1 MNHTSN
7 AGLFLLQMVFSL
19 LILMALLRFMFQLMR
34 VDYYNPISQM
44 VTRFTDPVLRSL
56 RGMIPST
63 RSVDGASLLVL
74 FLLQYAHLFIIS
86 GIRGLNTNPLGLAIL
101 STTEILSLVTS
112 LLFWAILIQAVMS
125 WFQPHT
131 QHPGVSLLQQ
141 LTDPLMRPIHRF
153 VPPTSG
159 VDFSPIIAMLGLKMV
174 EFILIAP
181 LKDVAA
187 MLLSTG

>member
-1 MNHTSN
+1 
-7 AGLFLLQMVFSL
+7 
-19 LILMALLRFMFQLMR
+19 
-34 VDYYNPISQM
+34 
-44 VTRFTDPVLRSL
+44 
-56 RGMIPST
+56 
-63 RSVDGASLLVL
+63 
-74 FLLQYAHLFIIS
+74 
-86 GIRGLNTNPLGLAIL
+86 
-101 STTEILSLVTS
+101 
-112 LLFWAILIQAVMS
+112 MS

>member
-1 MNHTSN
+1 MSHTSN

-19 LILMALLRFMFQLMR
+19 MILMALLRFMFQLMR

-44 VTRFTDPVLRSL
+44 VTRFTDPVLRPL

-63 RSVDGASLLVL
+63 RTIDGASLLVL
-74 FLLQYAHLFIIS
+74 FLLQYAHLFIIA

-101 STTEILSLVTS
+101 SSTEVLSLVTS
-112 LLFWAILIQAVMS
+112 ILFWAILVLAIMS
-125 WFQPHT
+125 WFQPST

-153 VPPTSG
+153 VPPTGG
-159 VDFSPIIAMLGLKMV
+159 VDFSPLIAMVGLKMV

-181 LKDVAA
+181 LKDIAA
-187 MLLSTG
+187 LLLNAT

>member
-44 VTRFTDPVLRSL
+44 VTRFTDPLLQPLRSL
-56 RGMIPST
+56 IPSNRT
-63 RSVDGASLLVL
+63 IDGASLVVL
-74 FLLQYAHLFIIS
+74 FLLQYLHLFIITQL
-86 GIRGLNTNPLGLAIL
+86 RDLDANPLGLAIL
-101 STTEILSLVTS
+101 ASAELLSLATS
-112 LLFWAILIQAVMS
+112 LLFWSILILAVLS

-131 QHPGVSLLQQ
+131 QHPGVSLLNQI
-141 LTDPLMRPIHRF
+141 TDPLMRPIRRWM
-153 VPPTSG
+153 PPAGG
-159 VDFSPIIAMLGLKMV
+159 VDFSPILAMLAIKMA

-181 LKDVAA
+181 LQDIAA
-187 MLLSTG
+187 HLLQG